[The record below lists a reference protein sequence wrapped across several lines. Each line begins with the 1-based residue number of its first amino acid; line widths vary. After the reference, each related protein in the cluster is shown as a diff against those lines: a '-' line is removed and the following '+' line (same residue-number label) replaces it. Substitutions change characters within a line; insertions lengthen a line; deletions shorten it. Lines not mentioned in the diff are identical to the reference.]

1 MLYYISMYIIFVLFW
16 ILLNG
21 RFTVEILIFG
31 LVISAV
37 VYGFMC
43 RFMGYSPKKDLCL
56 LKSAG
61 LILWYIL
68 VLIKEI
74 IEANIQV
81 LKFVYS
87 PKYIPE
93 PTISYFKVDLKSGFA
108 KVLFANSITLT
119 PGTITVSVNDDEFCV
134 HALDISLVEGIE
146 EGGFVRI
153 LRKMEALW

>member
-1 MLYYISMYIIFVLFW
+1 MFILFVLFW

-21 RFTVEILIFG
+21 RLTVEIIVFG

-37 VYGFMC
+37 IYIFMC
-43 RFMGYSPKKDLCL
+43 KYLNYSIRKDICL
-56 LKSAG
+56 LKSIS
-61 LILWYIL
+61 ILFWYVL

-74 IEANIQV
+74 IQANIAV

-93 PTISYFKVDLKSGFA
+93 PAIYYFKTDLKSGFA

-119 PGTITVSVNDDEFCV
+119 PGTVTVAVNDDEFCI
-134 HALDISLVEGIE
+134 HALDISLAEGIE
-146 EGGFVRI
+146 EGGFVHI
-153 LRKMEALW
+153 LRKMEEQWQVLA